1 MEGNI
6 VNLNINPCK
15 MCMPMGAVSA
25 FYGIRKCMTILHGSQ
40 GCSTYIRRHM
50 ATHYNEPIDI
60 ASSVL
65 TEHGTVYG
73 GEDNLIKGIKNL
85 IKLYSPEVIGVA
97 TTCLAETIGED
108 ISRIINNFLETNTDC
123 NVTII
128 PVQTAGYGG
137 TQFEGYWAALRA
149 IIGNVKM
156 DTTPNDKV
164 NIITSLLSPADT
176 RYLKQLLEMFEID
189 YILLPDISEN
199 LDGEHRE
206 QYQRLPSSGTPIAE
220 ISKMAGAKATIE
232 LSTFVEEK
240 LSPAKYLSDIYNVP
254 YIKLN
259 LPIGIRDTNALI
271 EQLCIISG
279 KPIPESIK
287 KEKGRYL
294 DAMIDSHK
302 YNGEGKAVVYGEPD
316 FVYSMV
322 RLCCENGIMPV
333 VVATGSNC
341 PHLGY
346 KAIDEIV
353 MVTQKADS
361 DKYVILNDTDFL
373 NIQNYALEHGANIMI
388 GSSDA
393 RRIEEKYGIPLV
405 RCTFPIHDRVG
416 GQRIRTL
423 GYEGSLQLLDSIT
436 NKLLEIKE
444 GFRER
449 IHKQFFA
456 ERNST
461 DMSHSI
467 AAKTS
472 KHPCYSKDA
481 HNHARM
487 HLPVAP
493 KCNISC
499 NYCVRKYDCPNESRP
514 GVASEILSPEKA
526 LEKFIA
532 VKQRMPNLSVVGIAG
547 PGDALADWEKTKKTL
562 SLIRKADP
570 NITFCLS
577 TNGLMLPFYANEIVK
592 LGVSHVTVT
601 INAIDTAIGAKI
613 YKHIDYLGT
622 TYTGE
627 TAATILLANQLAGLK
642 LLSSKGV
649 VCKVNTV
656 LLTGINDTHVEE
668 VVKKVK
674 ELGCFVSNIMP
685 LIPVKGSVFENL
697 PLVSNKELH
706 KLRKKCG
713 EHLNQMYH
721 CRQCRA
727 DAVGTLDMDSS
738 IEFRGCGNNTGC
750 GSSSNNINS
759 STSSSTNS
767 SCVGSDSSTNSSC
780 GSSGT
785 CSPSG
790 TCDSIS
796 TCTSSTICNANTNSS
811 NPCNTNSDASCNTNG
826 GASCNTNG
834 GASCNTDAASK
845 HLRFAVFSKSGLLVD
860 QHFGHATELYIYE
873 LKDGEA
879 AYVEKRQVKKYCT
892 GSECDDD
899 EGKIDSLIRAVADC
913 NGILTLRIG
922 DAPSKRLAEVGI
934 EVITTYDTI
943 SEAVKKAAFSMSD
956 NSKKCV
962 LQ

>member
-1 MEGNI
+1 
-6 VNLNINPCK
+6 
-15 MCMPMGAVSA
+15 
-25 FYGIRKCMTILHGSQ
+25 
-40 GCSTYIRRHM
+40 M

-108 ISRIINNFLETNTDC
+108 ISRFINNFLETNTDC

-149 IIGNVKM
+149 TVENVKM

-189 YILLPDISEN
+189 YILFPDISEN

-206 QYQRLPSSGTPIAE
+206 QYQRLPSSGTPIDE
-220 ISKMAGAKATIE
+220 ISKMASAKITIE

-254 YIKLN
+254 YVRLN

-279 KPIPESIK
+279 KPIPEAIK

-361 DKYVILNDTDFL
+361 DKYVIINDTDFL
-373 NIQNYALEHGANIMI
+373 SIQNYALEHGANIMI

-393 RRIEEKYGIPLV
+393 RRIEEKFGIPLV

-436 NKLLEIKE
+436 NQLLEIKE

-461 DMSHSI
+461 DISQSI
-467 AAKTS
+467 ADKTS

-514 GVASEILSPEKA
+514 GVASEILTPEKA
-526 LEKFIA
+526 LEKFMA
-532 VKQRMPNLSVVGIAG
+532 VKHRMPNLSVVGIAG

-562 SLIRKADP
+562 TLIRKADP

-577 TNGLMLPFYANEIVK
+577 TNGLMLPFYANEIIK

-627 TAATILLANQLAGLK
+627 TAAAILLANQLAGLK

-697 PLVSNKELH
+697 PLVSNKELQ
-706 KLRKKCG
+706 KIRKKCG

-738 IEFRGCGNNTGC
+738 IEFRGCGASSSTDSSCGTNTSCGASSSTNISCSTNTSCGTRNTYNASGTCSSSGTC
-750 GSSSNNINS
+750 GSSSACASNTSCS
-759 STSSSTNS
+759 S
-767 SCVGSDSSTNSSC
+767 
-780 GSSGT
+780 
-785 CSPSG
+785 
-790 TCDSIS
+790 
-796 TCTSSTICNANTNSS
+796 
-811 NPCNTNSDASCNTNG
+811 NTNG
-826 GASCNTNG
+826 
-834 GASCNTDAASK
+834 AAK
-845 HLRFAVFSKSGLLVD
+845 NLRFAVFSKSGLLVD

-879 AYVEKRQVKKYCT
+879 AYVEKRQVRKYCT
-892 GSECDDD
+892 GSECEDD

-922 DAPSKRLAEVGI
+922 DAPSKRLAEEGI

-943 SEAVKKAAFSMSD
+943 SEAVKKAAFSMSEI
-956 NSKKCV
+956 KKNV
-962 LQ
+962 

>member
-73 GEDNLIKGIKNL
+73 GEDNLIRGIRNL

-108 ISRIINNFLETNTDC
+108 ISRIINIFLEANSDC
-123 NVTII
+123 NVNII

-149 IIGNVKM
+149 ITENVKM
-156 DTTPNDKV
+156 DTTPNEKV
-164 NIITSLLSPADT
+164 NVITSLLSPADT
-176 RYLKQLLEMFEID
+176 RYLKQLLEMFELD

-199 LDGEHRE
+199 LDGEHHE
-206 QYQRLPSSGTPIAE
+206 QYQRLPSSGTSIYE

-254 YIKLN
+254 YIRLN

-279 KPIPESIK
+279 KPIPEAIK

-316 FVYSMV
+316 FVYSIV

-341 PHLGY
+341 PNLGY

-361 DKYVILNDTDFL
+361 DKYVILNDTDFQ
-373 NIQNYALEHGANIMI
+373 NIQTYALAHGANIMI

-393 RRIEEKYGIPLV
+393 RRIEEKSGIPLV

-416 GQRIRTL
+416 GHRIRTL

-449 IHKQFFA
+449 IHKQFFV
-456 ERNST
+456 EKNST

-467 AAKTS
+467 AVKTS
-472 KHPCYSKDA
+472 THPCYSKDA
-481 HNHARM
+481 HSHARM

-514 GVASEILSPEKA
+514 GVASEILTPEKA
-526 LEKFIA
+526 LEKFLA
-532 VKQRMPNLSVVGIAG
+532 VKQKMPNLSVVGIAG

-562 SLIRKADP
+562 TLIRKADP

-627 TAATILLANQLAGLK
+627 TAAAILLANQLAGLK

-738 IEFRGCGNNTGC
+738 IEFRSCGDNTSC
-750 GSSSNNINS
+750 GSSSSNSTNYLANTSCDDTSSNGTIGSVNS
-759 STSSSTNS
+759 SNNTRDMCKISGTCS
-767 SCVGSDSSTNSSC
+767 
-780 GSSGT
+780 SSGT
-785 CSPSG
+785 CGSSSA
-790 TCDSIS
+790 CASN
-796 TCTSSTICNANTNSS
+796 TSCSANTNSS
-811 NPCNTNSDASCNTNG
+811 NSCNTTGSIPYSTN
-826 GASCNTNG
+826 SSIPYNTN
-834 GASCNTDAASK
+834 AATSK
-845 HLRFAVFSKSGLLVD
+845 SLRFAVFSKSGVLVD
-860 QHFGHATELYIYE
+860 QHFGHATELFIYE
-873 LKDGEA
+873 FKNGEA

-899 EGKIDSLIRAVADC
+899 GKIDSLIKAVSDC
-913 NGILTLRIG
+913 NGVLTLRIG
-922 DAPSKRLAEVGI
+922 DAPSKRLAEEGI

-943 SEAVKKAAFSMSD
+943 SEAVVKAAFSMSD
-956 NSKKCV
+956 KSKKYV
-962 LQ
+962 PQ

>member
-1 MEGNI
+1 
-6 VNLNINPCK
+6 
-15 MCMPMGAVSA
+15 
-25 FYGIRKCMTILHGSQ
+25 
-40 GCSTYIRRHM
+40 M

-108 ISRIINNFLETNTDC
+108 ISRFINNFLETNTDC

-149 IIGNVKM
+149 TVENVKM
-156 DTTPNDKV
+156 DTTLNDKV

-189 YILLPDISEN
+189 YILFPDISEN

-206 QYQRLPSSGTPIAE
+206 QYQRLPSSGTPIDE
-220 ISKMAGAKATIE
+220 ISKMASAKITIE

-254 YIKLN
+254 YVRLN

-279 KPIPESIK
+279 KPIPEAIK

-373 NIQNYALEHGANIMI
+373 SIQNYALEHGANIMI

-393 RRIEEKYGIPLV
+393 RRIEEKFGIPLV

-436 NKLLEIKE
+436 NQLLEIKE

-461 DMSHSI
+461 DISQSI
-467 AAKTS
+467 ADKTS

-514 GVASEILSPEKA
+514 GVASEILTPEKA
-526 LEKFIA
+526 LEKFMA
-532 VKQRMPNLSVVGIAG
+532 VKHRMPNLSVVGIAG

-562 SLIRKADP
+562 TLIRKADP

-577 TNGLMLPFYANEIVK
+577 TNGLMLPFYANEIIK

-627 TAATILLANQLAGLK
+627 TAAAILLANQLAGLK

-697 PLVSNKELH
+697 PLVSNKELQ
-706 KLRKKCG
+706 KIRKKCG

-738 IEFRGCGNNTGC
+738 IEFRGCGASSSTDSSCGTNTSCGASSSTNISCSTNTSCGTRNTYNASGTCSSSGTC
-750 GSSSNNINS
+750 GSSSACASNTSCS
-759 STSSSTNS
+759 S
-767 SCVGSDSSTNSSC
+767 
-780 GSSGT
+780 
-785 CSPSG
+785 
-790 TCDSIS
+790 
-796 TCTSSTICNANTNSS
+796 
-811 NPCNTNSDASCNTNG
+811 NTNG
-826 GASCNTNG
+826 
-834 GASCNTDAASK
+834 AAK
-845 HLRFAVFSKSGLLVD
+845 NLRFAVFSKSGLLVD

-879 AYVEKRQVKKYCT
+879 AYVEKRQVRKYCT
-892 GSECDDD
+892 GSECEDD

-922 DAPSKRLAEVGI
+922 DAPSKRLAEEGI

-943 SEAVKKAAFSMSD
+943 SEAVKKAAFSMSEI
-956 NSKKCV
+956 KKNV
-962 LQ
+962 

>member
-108 ISRIINNFLETNTDC
+108 ISRFINNFLETNTDC

-149 IIGNVKM
+149 TVENVKM
-156 DTTPNDKV
+156 DTTLNDKV

-189 YILLPDISEN
+189 YILFPDISEN

-206 QYQRLPSSGTPIAE
+206 QYQRLPSSGTPIDE
-220 ISKMAGAKATIE
+220 ISKMASAKITIE

-254 YIKLN
+254 YVRLN

-279 KPIPESIK
+279 KPIPEAIK

-373 NIQNYALEHGANIMI
+373 SIQNYALEHGANIMI

-393 RRIEEKYGIPLV
+393 RRIEEKFGIPLV

-436 NKLLEIKE
+436 NQLLEIKE

-461 DMSHSI
+461 DISQSI
-467 AAKTS
+467 ADKTS

-514 GVASEILSPEKA
+514 GVASEILTPEKA
-526 LEKFIA
+526 LEKFMA
-532 VKQRMPNLSVVGIAG
+532 VKHRMPNLSVVGIAG

-562 SLIRKADP
+562 TLIRKADP

-577 TNGLMLPFYANEIVK
+577 TNGLMLPFYANEIIK

-627 TAATILLANQLAGLK
+627 TAAAILLANQLAGLK

-697 PLVSNKELH
+697 PLVSNKELQ
-706 KLRKKCG
+706 KIRKKCG

-738 IEFRGCGNNTGC
+738 IEFRGCGASSSTDSSCGTNTSCGASSSTNISCSTNTSCGTRNTYNASGTCSSSGTC
-750 GSSSNNINS
+750 GSSSACASNTSCS
-759 STSSSTNS
+759 S
-767 SCVGSDSSTNSSC
+767 
-780 GSSGT
+780 
-785 CSPSG
+785 
-790 TCDSIS
+790 
-796 TCTSSTICNANTNSS
+796 
-811 NPCNTNSDASCNTNG
+811 NTNG
-826 GASCNTNG
+826 
-834 GASCNTDAASK
+834 AAK
-845 HLRFAVFSKSGLLVD
+845 NLRFAVFSKSGLLVD

-879 AYVEKRQVKKYCT
+879 AYVEKRQVRKYCT
-892 GSECDDD
+892 GSECEDD

-922 DAPSKRLAEVGI
+922 DAPSKRLAEEGI

-943 SEAVKKAAFSMSD
+943 SEAVKKAAFSMSEI
-956 NSKKCV
+956 KKNV
-962 LQ
+962 

>member
-108 ISRIINNFLETNTDC
+108 ISRFINNFLETNTDC

-149 IIGNVKM
+149 TVENVKM

-189 YILLPDISEN
+189 YILFPDISEN

-206 QYQRLPSSGTPIAE
+206 QYQRLPSSGTPIDE
-220 ISKMAGAKATIE
+220 ISKMASAKITIE

-254 YIKLN
+254 YVRLN

-279 KPIPESIK
+279 KPIPEAIK

-361 DKYVILNDTDFL
+361 DKYVIINDTDFL
-373 NIQNYALEHGANIMI
+373 SIQNYALEHGANIMI

-393 RRIEEKYGIPLV
+393 RRIEEKFGIPLV

-436 NKLLEIKE
+436 NQLLEIKE

-461 DMSHSI
+461 DISQSI
-467 AAKTS
+467 ADKTS

-514 GVASEILSPEKA
+514 GVASEILTPEKA
-526 LEKFIA
+526 LEKFMA
-532 VKQRMPNLSVVGIAG
+532 VKHRMPNLSVVGIAG

-562 SLIRKADP
+562 TLIRKADP

-577 TNGLMLPFYANEIVK
+577 TNGLMLPFYANEIIK

-627 TAATILLANQLAGLK
+627 TAAAILLANQLAGLK

-697 PLVSNKELH
+697 PLVSNKELQ
-706 KLRKKCG
+706 KIRKKCG

-738 IEFRGCGNNTGC
+738 IEFRGCGASSSTDSSCGTNTSCGASSSTNISCSTNTSCGTRNTYNASGTCSSSGTC
-750 GSSSNNINS
+750 GSSSACASNTSCS
-759 STSSSTNS
+759 S
-767 SCVGSDSSTNSSC
+767 
-780 GSSGT
+780 
-785 CSPSG
+785 
-790 TCDSIS
+790 
-796 TCTSSTICNANTNSS
+796 
-811 NPCNTNSDASCNTNG
+811 NTNG
-826 GASCNTNG
+826 
-834 GASCNTDAASK
+834 AAK
-845 HLRFAVFSKSGLLVD
+845 NLRFAVFSKSGLLVD

-879 AYVEKRQVKKYCT
+879 AYVEKRQVRKYCT
-892 GSECDDD
+892 GSECEDD

-922 DAPSKRLAEVGI
+922 DAPSKRLAEEGI

-943 SEAVKKAAFSMSD
+943 SEAVKKAAFSMSEI
-956 NSKKCV
+956 KKNV
-962 LQ
+962 